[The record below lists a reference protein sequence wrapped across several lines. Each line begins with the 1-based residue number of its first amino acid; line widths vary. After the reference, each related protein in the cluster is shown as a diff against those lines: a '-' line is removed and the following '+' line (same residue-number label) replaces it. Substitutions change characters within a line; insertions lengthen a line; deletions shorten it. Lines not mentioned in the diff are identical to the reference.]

1 MDQIGGYQVEDQA
14 MEGLLEGIQLQTWGH
29 KVEEVTGLLLV
40 LVAESLKGS
49 HMVEWVGTGDLQLVV
64 VHSSLGMF
72 EMCQRLTF
80 QVFIVEFS
88 LQSCRYVCVWIC
100 QMLALLRFVLRFID

>member
-1 MDQIGGYQVEDQA
+1 MDQIGWYQVEVVA
-14 MEGLLEGIQLQTWGH
+14 TEGLLEGIQLQIWGH
-29 KVEEVTGLLLV
+29 KLEEVMGLLLV

-72 EMCQRLTF
+72 EVCQRLTF
-80 QVFIVEFS
+80 KYLLLSFHCNLVDMFVFG
-88 LQSCRYVCVWIC
+88 YVRCWHC
-100 QMLALLRFVLRFID
+100 

>member
-1 MDQIGGYQVEDQA
+1 MDQIGGYQVEVVA
-14 MEGLLEGIQLQTWGH
+14 TEGLLEGIQLQTWGH
-29 KVEEVTGLLLV
+29 KVEEVMGLLLV

-72 EMCQRLTF
+72 EVCQRSTF
-80 QVFIVEFS
+80 KYFFWSFHCNLVDMLVFG
-88 LQSCRYVCVWIC
+88 YVRCWHC
-100 QMLALLRFVLRFID
+100 